1 MTEKTRNVLSSD
13 ETAVFTAMDAG
24 LSPKEISVK
33 LSKEDGYIR
42 KTQSRIRKKIDKEL
56 KRAANMLRLQ
66 FSDND
71 IMRDQGILKCFD
83 WVNNTYVFLV
93 FTPMMGILA
102 YYTHDCSNNC
112 EDTCKETLDLI
123 RSERGVRV
131 NDKIRSLPN
140 KIQYEHV
147 FEAIRKQKG

>member
-1 MTEKTRNVLSSD
+1 VTEKTRNVLSSD

-112 EDTCKETLDLI
+112 EDTCNETLDLI